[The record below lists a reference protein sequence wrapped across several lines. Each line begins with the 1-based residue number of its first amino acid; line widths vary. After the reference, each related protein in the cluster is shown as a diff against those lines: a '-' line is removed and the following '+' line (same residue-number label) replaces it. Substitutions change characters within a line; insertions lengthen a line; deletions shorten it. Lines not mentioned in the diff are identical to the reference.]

1 MGSRQSNI
9 SLHGAA
15 RVQGTDTVR
24 EASVGAVRDKEPAGT
39 RDLVSLYTVLEH
51 DAITALAH
59 HYWQARGC
67 PEGSAE
73 EDWFRAE
80 KDFHHRSEFGS
91 FLDYFDEG
99 AALRLPH

>member
-1 MGSRQSNI
+1 MGSRPSNV

-15 RVQGTDTVR
+15 RIQRTDTVR
-24 EASVGAVRDKEPAGT
+24 DATFYSVPDKDPSGT
-39 RDLVSLYTVLEH
+39 RELASLYTALEH

-80 KDFHHRSEFGS
+80 QAFHYRSEFGS
-91 FLDYFDEG
+91 FPDYFDEG
-99 AALRLPH
+99 AVLRLPH

>member
-67 PEGSAE
+67 PEGSPE
-73 EDWFRAE
+73 EDWFRAICQIKHNRTPGQLAE
-80 KDFHHRSEFGS
+80 ND
-91 FLDYFDEG
+91 
-99 AALRLPH
+99 